1 MHRAGTVAA
10 LCDDF
15 PMFGAGGSIQ
25 LVRVFGIRI
34 GVTTSWFLV
43 LFFFIFIL
51 SGSFRET
58 LDSSDTTAY
67 LTAVLSVLL
76 FFGSLLAHELGHALV
91 ARRQGIDVLGI
102 DLWFFGG
109 VAKMSRDSDT
119 PGGEF
124 AVAIAGPVVSLAVVV
139 LCTAIGLAAVGQDE
153 FLDAALLR
161 ENADVTPGLLLLSW
175 LATINAAVFVFNL
188 LPAFP
193 LDGGRL
199 VRAIAWKLTGDRLKA
214 TRAAAVLGQVFAY
227 IMIGLGLY
235 ALLLT
240 DATLSG
246 LWLAVLGWFLL
257 QAARGAVAQT
267 AFSERLGGV
276 TVADI
281 MDSEPVAIPA
291 GVTASRAL
299 DEYFL
304 RYRWPWFPVVDE
316 SGRFLGIVHQER
328 VQGAE
333 RLGDGEKSVRELM
346 DPDDGNWKVGADAT
360 LESLLGSEPLRRVGA
375 LFAVDPEGRLRG
387 VVTIEQVRRALQN
400 ATPAGTP

>member
-1 MHRAGTVAA
+1 VA
-10 LCDDF
+10 
-15 PMFGAGGSIQ
+15 
-25 LVRVFGIRI
+25 
-34 GVTTSWFLV
+34 
-43 LFFFIFIL
+43 
-51 SGSFRET
+51 
-58 LDSSDTTAY
+58 
-67 LTAVLSVLL
+67 SVLL
-76 FFGSLLAHELGHALV
+76 FFASLLAHELGHALV
-91 ARRQGIDVLGI
+91 ARRQGIEVLGI

-119 PGGEF
+119 QGREF
-124 AVAIAGPVVSLAVVV
+124 AVAIAGPLVSLAVVV
-139 LCTAIGLAAVGQDE
+139 LCTAIGLAAVGPDK
-153 FLDAALLR
+153 FIDAAVLR
-161 ENADVTPGLLLLSW
+161 EGQDITPALLLLSW

-214 TRAAAVLGQVFAY
+214 TRASAVMGQVFAY
-227 IMIGLGLY
+227 ILIGLGLY

-240 DATLSG
+240 DALLSG

-281 MDSEPVAIPA
+281 MDSEPVSIPA
-291 GVTASRAL
+291 AVTATRAL

-316 SGRFLGIVHQER
+316 GGRFVGIVHQER

-333 RLGDGEKSVRELM
+333 RLGDGERSVRELM
-346 DPDDGNWKVGADAT
+346 DADDDEWKVGADAS
-360 LESLLGSEPLRRVGA
+360 LESLLGSEPLRRSGA
-375 LFAVDPEGRLRG
+375 LFAVDPDGRLRG
-387 VVTIEQVRRALQN
+387 VVTIEQVRRALQS
-400 ATPAGTP
+400 ASVPGAP

>member
-1 MHRAGTVAA
+1 
-10 LCDDF
+10 
-15 PMFGAGGSIQ
+15 MFGAGGSIQ
-25 LVRVFGIRI
+25 LVRIFGIRI

-51 SGSFRET
+51 SGSFRDV

-67 LTAVLSVLL
+67 ATAVASVLL
-76 FFGSLLAHELGHALV
+76 FFASLLAHELGHALV
-91 ARRQGIDVLGI
+91 ARRQGIEVLGI

-119 PGGEF
+119 PGREF
-124 AVAIAGPVVSLAVVV
+124 AVAIAGPLVSLGVVV
-139 LCTAIGLAAVGQDE
+139 LCAAIGFAAVGPDKFFDAA
-153 FLDAALLR
+153 FLD
-161 ENADVTPGLLLLSW
+161 EGADVTPALLLLSW
-175 LATINAAVFVFNL
+175 LAMINAFVLVFNL

-214 TRAAAVLGQVFAY
+214 TRASAVLGQVFAY
-227 IMIGLGLY
+227 ILIGLGLY

-240 DATLSG
+240 DAVLTG

-281 MDSEPVAIPA
+281 MDSEPVSIPA
-291 GVTASRAL
+291 GISATRAL

-316 SGRFLGIVHQER
+316 SGRFVGIVHQER

-333 RLGDGEKSVRELM
+333 RLGDGERPVGELM
-346 DPDDGNWKVGADAT
+346 DADDGEWRVGADAS
-360 LESLLGSEPLRRVGA
+360 LESLLGSEPLRRIGA
-375 LFAVDPEGRLRG
+375 LFAVDRDGRLRG
-387 VVTIEQVRRALQN
+387 VVTIEQVRRALQS
-400 ATPAGTP
+400 ASVPGAP